1 MFFTVVFGIVYLYTN
16 MFFNQCVNLIFFQ
29 DLVKK
34 AEIVKE
40 VQSIVLN
47 NEK

>member
-1 MFFTVVFGIVYLYTN
+1 
-16 MFFNQCVNLIFFQ
+16 MFFNQCFNLIFFQ